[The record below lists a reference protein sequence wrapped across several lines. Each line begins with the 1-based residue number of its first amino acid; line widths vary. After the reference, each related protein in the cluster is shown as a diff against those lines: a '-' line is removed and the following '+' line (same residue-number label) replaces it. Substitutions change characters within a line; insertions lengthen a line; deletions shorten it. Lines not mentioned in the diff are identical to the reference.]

1 MTLCD
6 IDYVSDKAHEN
17 LNVTSGRGPRDG
29 TSRPRDKDRIV
40 QNKFKALES
49 RGLWA
54 ISYGIMEFR
63 AYHLAI

>member
-17 LNVTSGRGPRDG
+17 LIVTSSRGPRDG

-40 QNKFKALES
+40 QNKFKRRMALE
-49 RGLWA
+49 
-54 ISYGIMEFR
+54 FK
-63 AYHLAI
+63 AYLLAI